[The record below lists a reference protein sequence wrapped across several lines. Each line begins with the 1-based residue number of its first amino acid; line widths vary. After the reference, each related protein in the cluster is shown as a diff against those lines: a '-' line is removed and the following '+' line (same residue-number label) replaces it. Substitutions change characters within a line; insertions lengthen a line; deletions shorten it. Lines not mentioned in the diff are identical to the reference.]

1 MRMLEIE
8 QKIAVLE
15 SKLQRQQ
22 ITLRI
27 FTVAVLFSTLTNF
40 SLQGKFNRM
49 LDILEEIIC
58 LLTLLAN

>member
-1 MRMLEIE
+1 MLEIE

-58 LLTLLAN
+58 LLTLLVN

>member
-1 MRMLEIE
+1 MLEIE